1 MFTYNDD
8 SWKSSASIYSPENNE
23 LEESGYWLSE
33 HHRDV
38 MEITF

>member
-23 LEESGYWLSE
+23 LEESSYCRE